1 MILTRTPLRVS
12 LFGGGPDYP
21 AWFERHEGAVLGM
34 AIDKYVYVGVKRM
47 PPGQSMKYRVQY
59 SKVQDC
65 MLVSEIKHPAVRGAL
80 EFLKVDHPLE
90 FHIFA
95 DQPGRSGLGG
105 SSAFVVGLLHAL
117 HRQLVPSRESLDAW
131 QLVDA
136 AIMLERDVIK
146 EAVGCQDQ
154 IFAAHG
160 GLKFLTFS
168 DIGRTVRTLDLPGHI
183 VRELEQR
190 LVLVHTGTM
199 RDAHEMAAKQ
209 IALIEDG
216 FNTAVLT
223 RLAEIAHEGLELL
236 LEGTDRERLR
246 LGQLL
251 HEGWELKKRLHPEIS
266 SKAIDQLYLRG
277 LDLGATGGK
286 LLGAG
291 GGGFML
297 FFVPST
303 DDMLKLRRGIGTE
316 SVDFRIA
323 WQGTHVLVNEPT

>member
-12 LFGGGPDYP
+12 LFGGGTDYP
-21 AWFERHEGAVLGM
+21 AWFERNNGAVLGM

-65 MLVSEIKHPAVRGAL
+65 MSVAEIQHPAVRGAL
-80 EFLKVDHPLE
+80 EFLKVDQPLE
-90 FHIFA
+90 FHILA

-117 HRQLVPSRESLDAW
+117 HRQLVPSREPLDAW
-131 QLVDA
+131 QITDA
-136 AIMLERDVIK
+136 AIMLERDIIK

-160 GLKFLTFS
+160 GLKFLTF
-168 DIGRTVRTLDLPGHI
+168 DDMGRTQRTLDLPGHI
-183 VRELEQR
+183 IRELEQR

-209 IALIEDG
+209 IARIDDG
-216 FNTAVLT
+216 CNGGPLR
-223 RLAEIAHEGLELL
+223 RLAELAREGLEMLL
-236 LEGTDRERLR
+236 SGTDRERLQ
-246 LGQLL
+246 LGDLLAESWATKRLL
-251 HEGWELKKRLHPEIS
+251 HEEIAS
-266 SKAIDQLYLRG
+266 PSINALYERG
-277 LDLGATGGK
+277 RQLGATGGK

-297 FFVPST
+297 FFVPNL
-303 DDMLKLRRGIGTE
+303 DGMLKLKREIGAPC
-316 SVDFRIA
+316 VDFRIA
-323 WQGTHVLVNEPT
+323 WQGSQVLVNEPT